1 MPIFDGKYIVYL
13 KYHFMKKTRLLLLI
27 AAVISISV
35 SAESLQPMP
44 LDSTIRYGKLS
55 NGMTYYIRHNEQP
68 KERAEFFIAQNVGA
82 ILEEDSQNGLAHFL
96 EHMAFNGTKNYPGK
110 NLINYFETIGV
121 KFGQNINAYTS
132 LDETVY
138 NLSEVPTNR
147 ETIIDSAML
156 VLHDWSSF
164 ISLEDKEIDKERGV
178 IREEWRQGQSAFR
191 RLWTA
196 SNKVSMAGSQYAK
209 RDVIG
214 DTAVINNFTYE
225 TLKNYYKKWYRPD
238 LQAILIVG
246 DIDVDQIEAKI
257 KKMFSDIPTPVNPA
271 ERIFYQV
278 PDNDEPIVG
287 VFTDPEMEVTQ
298 VSLYF
303 KVYSIPDEVRLSTSG
318 YNISIIKNLI
328 NNMINN
334 RLSEIK
340 QEPESPFTNIGSTIT
355 DLVRTKDVFAFY
367 SNPAAGKEKAAR
379 ERMLKEAESIRRF
392 GFTSSELSRAKTDML
407 SSYEK
412 SYNERNQQKNNRL
425 VREYARHFL
434 SSEPIPGMAWEYKYL
449 NANLPALTI
458 EMVNNL
464 AQKCIGEKNIIYM
477 IQGPEKAGLVYP
489 TNDDLKQ
496 ELRDVRKSE
505 FKPYQ
510 DNVSTEPLISN
521 KLKPGKVK
529 SVKVNETLGS
539 TEWTLSNG
547 IKILFKQTKFKE
559 DEIRMS
565 AWSYGG
571 HSLLTEDDLPSAMY
585 TTYVIGQSGLGKF
598 NLAELNKKMTGKI
611 ASVNPYIGGYDE
623 GLNGSSSVKDL
634 ETMLQLTH
642 LYFTAPRED
651 ENAYQ
656 YVMKS
661 LKTEKEN
668 EALNPENA
676 YSDSITTLLYA
687 HNPRMVL
694 SNLENLQKVDYASI
708 QRIFKNRF
716 SNPAD
721 FTFEFVGNIDEKSFK
736 PMVEKYLGSL
746 KTSKIRESWK
756 DNNIRVQGGTLYKE
770 IEKPLKVSKTS
781 NFVRYTMNL
790 PYNMEN
796 HVIMNAIGNI
806 LRLRYTAT
814 IREEEGGSYGVSSWG
829 SISNKPLEEAGLT
842 IYFDTD
848 PKIYKHMLE
857 IVHAEIKSLA
867 DNGPKAD
874 DLNKVKLNMMKQY
887 SEDLSENSFWM
898 NSISSYYRDNMNF
911 VTDYKKAVESLDS
924 ASISAVSKSLL
935 KQNNVIQILLMPEK
949 K

>member
-1 MPIFDGKYIVYL
+1 
-13 KYHFMKKTRLLLLI
+13 MKKTGLLLLFVS
-27 AAVISISV
+27 VISLSV
-35 SAESLQPMP
+35 SAQSIQPLPM
-44 LDSTIRYGKLS
+44 DSTIRYGKLS

-147 ETIIDSAML
+147 DAIIDSAML

-178 IREEWRQGQSAFR
+178 IREEWRQGQSAWR
-191 RLWTA
+191 RLWTV

-225 TLKNYYKKWYRPD
+225 TLRNYYKKWYRPD

-246 DIDVDQIEAKI
+246 DINVDQIEAKI
-257 KKMFSDIPTPVNPA
+257 KKMFADIPAPINPA
-271 ERIFYQV
+271 ERTFFQV
-278 PDNDEPIVG
+278 PDNEEPIVG

-303 KVYSIPDEVRLSTSG
+303 KVNTLPNEVRLSNMG
-318 YNISIIKNLI
+318 YNISTIKSLI

-340 QEPESPFTNIGSTIT
+340 QEPESPFTSIGSTIT

-392 GFTSSELSRAKTDML
+392 GFTASELYRAKTDMM
-407 SSYEK
+407 SDYEK

-434 SSEPIPGMAWEYKYL
+434 SAEPIPGMAWEYQFLK
-449 NANLPALTI
+449 ANLPALTI
-458 EMVNNL
+458 DMVNNL
-464 AQKCIGEKNIIYM
+464 AQNCISDKNIIYM
-477 IQGPEKAGLVYP
+477 IQGPEKAGLIYP
-489 TNDDLKQ
+489 TNDELKQ
-496 ELRDVRKSE
+496 ELIDARKTE
-505 FKPYQ
+505 LKPYQ
-510 DNVSTEPLISN
+510 DNVSTEPLIPN

-529 SVKVNETLGS
+529 TVKVNETLGS
-539 TEWTLSNG
+539 TEWELSNG
-547 IKILFKQTKFKE
+547 IKIIFKQTKFKE
-559 DEIRMS
+559 DEIRMA
-565 AWSYGG
+565 AWSLGG
-571 HSLLTEDDLPSAMY
+571 HSLLPQDDLSSAMY

-598 NLAELNKKMTGKI
+598 NLAELNKKLTGKI
-611 ASVNPYIGGYDE
+611 ASVNPYISGYDE

-642 LYFTAPRED
+642 LYFTAPRQD

-676 YSDSITTLLYA
+676 YSDSITTILFA

-708 QRIFKNRF
+708 QRIYKERF

-721 FTFEFVGNIDEKSFK
+721 FTFEFVGNIDEKTFK
-736 PMVEKYLGSL
+736 PMIEHYLGSL
-746 KTSKIRESWK
+746 KTTKLKETWK
-756 DNNIRVQGGTLYKE
+756 DNNIRVQGGILYRE
-770 IEKPLKVSKTS
+770 IEKPLKVSKTT

-796 HVIMNAIGNI
+796 RVIMSAIGNI
-806 LRLRYTAT
+806 LSLRYTAT
-814 IREEEGGSYGVSSWG
+814 IREEEGGSYGVSSYG
-829 SISNKPLEEAGLT
+829 YISNKPVEEAGLS

-857 IVHAEIKSLA
+857 IIHAEIKSLA

-874 DLNKVKLNMMKQY
+874 DLSKVKLNMMKQY
-887 SEDLSENSFWM
+887 SEDLTENSFWM
-898 NSISSYYRDNMNF
+898 NSISSYYRDGLNY
-911 VTDYKKAVESLDS
+911 VTDYQKTVESLDTT
-924 ASISAVSKSLL
+924 SISAVAKSLL

>member
-1 MPIFDGKYIVYL
+1 
-13 KYHFMKKTRLLLLI
+13 MKKTGLLLLF
-27 AAVISISV
+27 ASVISISV
-35 SAESLQPMP
+35 SAQNIQPMP
-44 LDSTIRYGKLS
+44 MDSTIRYGKLG

-147 ETIIDSAML
+147 DVVIDSALL

-164 ISLEDKEIDKERGV
+164 ISLDNTEIDKERGV
-178 IREEWRQGQSAFR
+178 IREEWRQGQSAWR
-191 RLWTA
+191 RLWTE

-257 KKMFSDIPTPVNPA
+257 KKMFADIPAPINPA
-271 ERIFYQV
+271 ERTFYQV
-278 PDNDEPIVG
+278 PDNEEPIVG

-303 KVYSIPDEVRLSTSG
+303 KVNALPNEVRLSKMG
-318 YNISIIKNLI
+318 YNISTIKSLI
-328 NNMINN
+328 NSMINN

-340 QEPESPFTNIGSTIT
+340 QEPESPFTNIGSAIT

-367 SNPAAGKEKAAR
+367 CNPVAGKEKEAR
-379 ERMLKEAESIRRF
+379 ERMLKEAESIRRY
-392 GFTSSELSRAKTDML
+392 GFTASELYRAKTDMM
-407 SSYEK
+407 SGYEK
-412 SYNERNQQKNNRL
+412 SYNERDQQKNNRL

-434 SSEPIPGMAWEYKYL
+434 SAEPIPGMAWEYQFLK
-449 NANLPALTI
+449 ANLPALSI
-458 EMVNNL
+458 DMVNNL
-464 AQKCIGEKNIIYM
+464 AKSCISDKNIIYM
-477 IQGPEKAGLVYP
+477 VQGPEKEGLVYP
-489 TNDDLKQ
+489 TNDELKQ
-496 ELRDVRKSE
+496 ELTNVRKSE
-505 FKPYQ
+505 LKPYQ
-510 DNVSTEPLISN
+510 DNVSTEPLISK
-521 KLKPGKVK
+521 KLKPGKVRK
-529 SVKVNETLGS
+529 VKMNETLGS
-539 TEWTLSNG
+539 TEWVLSNG
-547 IKILFKQTKFKE
+547 ITVIYKPTKFKE

-565 AWSYGG
+565 AWSDGG
-571 HSLLTEDDLPSAMY
+571 YSLLPQEDLTSAMY

-598 NLAELNKKMTGKI
+598 NLAELNKKLTGKI
-611 ASVNPYIGGYDE
+611 ASVNPNIGGYDE

-634 ETMLQLTH
+634 ETMLQLTY
-642 LYFTAPRED
+642 LYFAEPRED

-661 LKTEKEN
+661 LRTEKEN

-676 YSDSITTLLYA
+676 YSDSITTILFA
-687 HNPRMVL
+687 HHPRMVL
-694 SNLENLQKVDYASI
+694 SNLENLKKVNYAAI
-708 QRIFKNRF
+708 QRIYKERF
-716 SNPAD
+716 ANPAD
-721 FTFEFVGNIDEKSFK
+721 FTFEFVGNIDEKTFK
-736 PMVEKYLGSL
+736 PLVEKYLGSL
-746 KTSKIRESWK
+746 QTGKSREAWK
-756 DNNIRVQGGTLYKE
+756 DNDIRVQKGLLYRE
-770 IEKPLKVSKTS
+770 IEKPLKVSKTT
-781 NFVRYTMNL
+781 NFVRYTMDL

-796 HVIMNAIGNI
+796 RVIMSAIGNI
-806 LRLRYTAT
+806 LSLRYTAT
-814 IREEEGGSYGVSSWG
+814 IREEEGGSYGVSSYG
-829 SISNKPLEEAGLT
+829 YISKKPVEEAGLS

-857 IVHAEIKSLA
+857 IIHAEIKSLA
-867 DNGPKAD
+867 DNGPKAE
-874 DLNKVKLNMMKQY
+874 DLSKVKLNMMKQY
-887 SEDLSENSFWM
+887 SEDLTENSFWM
-898 NSISSYYRDNMNF
+898 NSISSFYRDGLNY
-911 VTDYKKAVESLDS
+911 VTDYKKSVESLDS
-924 ASISAVSKSLL
+924 ASISSVAKSLL

-949 K
+949 Q